1 MDMRFGTW
9 NVRWICRVGSLK
21 TAANILS
28 KFELCFV
35 VAEVE
40 QCKNNGHMPAD
51 GKEFPKETGM
61 MKITQG
67 LDSSYLSGSCSEL

>member
-1 MDMRFGTW
+1 MS
-9 NVRWICRVGSLK
+9 GSLK

-28 KFELCFV
+28 RFELCFV

-40 QCKNNGHMPAD
+40 WCRNDDHIPAD

-61 MKITQG
+61 MKIT
-67 LDSSYLSGSCSEL
+67 